1 MRSEIGRGNWPAGA
15 KKMTGIAQQEEAR
28 PATDTELARIDFFD
42 DLQDQ
47 YLSIHGLQ
55 ARWHPKD
62 LQELDI
68 SRDTYL
74 RLHFL
79 MALTRAVEETIDSAF
94 RSGHVPG
101 TAYFGRGNEANSV
114 GSAFCLRNDEWLVPM
129 HRNCGSHLTKG
140 HPPKS
145 MMAQFFGR
153 ADGPAGGRDG
163 NFHVGY
169 RPKNIT
175 QLISHIGT
183 TIPIAAGLAWAAK
196 RRGPGH
202 AVLAHIGDGGTSA
215 GDFHEGLNFAAVHR
229 LPLVVVIDNNQY
241 AYKTPLSDQ
250 SACPVLA
257 LRATGYGIPGFLIDG
272 TDVLLVYKIC
282 NEALKRARAGEGPI
296 LIESITMRLRGHS
309 VYDKYTDYVDMNNLH
324 RWETERE
331 PIARYEQ
338 FLTDNE
344 IASPEEIASS
354 NVNARTEADAARDEA
369 LKSPLPDPA
378 TVMDGVY
385 AE

>member
-1 MRSEIGRGNWPAGA
+1 MSSEIGGGNWPAGV
-15 KKMTGIAQQEEAR
+15 KKMAGIAQQEEAR

-47 YLSIHGLQ
+47 YLSVHGLQ

-62 LQELDI
+62 LQDLDI
-68 SRDTYL
+68 TRDTYL

-101 TAYFGRGNEANSV
+101 AAFFGRGNEANSV

-140 HPPKS
+140 
-145 MMAQFFGR
+145 
-153 ADGPAGGRDG
+153 GRDG
-163 NFHVGY
+163 NYHIGY

-202 AVLAHIGDGGTSA
+202 AVLTHIGDGGTSA

-241 AYKTPLSDQ
+241 AYKTPLPDQ

-257 LRATGYGIPGFLIDG
+257 LRAAGYGIPGFLIDG
-272 TDVLLVYKIC
+272 TDVLLVHEIC

-309 VYDKYTDYVDMNNLH
+309 VYDKYTDYVDMNNLQ
-324 RWETERE
+324 RWEAERD
-331 PIARYEQ
+331 PISRYEQ

-354 NVNARTEADAARDEA
+354 NANARTEADAARDEA

-378 TVMDGVY
+378 TVTDGVY
-385 AE
+385 AD